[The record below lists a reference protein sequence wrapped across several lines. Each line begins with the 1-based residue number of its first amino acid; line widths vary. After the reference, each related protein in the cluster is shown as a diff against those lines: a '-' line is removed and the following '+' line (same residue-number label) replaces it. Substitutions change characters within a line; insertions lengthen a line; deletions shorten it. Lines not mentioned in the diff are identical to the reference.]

1 MAGHVFHGFATLRV
15 TGESGVPD
23 DSEITQLLAD
33 WTAGEPEALRS
44 LAPVVYAEL
53 RKIAD
58 AYLKRERDGHTLQPT
73 ALVNEAWLRLLA
85 AHQPSFVSRHQFFG
99 LAAQMMRRIL
109 VDHARRAR
117 AQKRGAG
124 QARGELDE
132 APSVDAPTERL
143 LALDEALTQLAAA
156 SPRQARIIELRYF
169 AGRGVEEIGELLGI
183 SAATVSR
190 DQKSAEAWLGVVLGT
205 NGA

>member
-1 MAGHVFHGFATLRV
+1 M
-15 TGESGVPD
+15 PD
-23 DSEITQLLAD
+23 DGEITQLLAD

-44 LAPVVYAEL
+44 LAPAVYAEL

-73 ALVNEAWLRLLA
+73 ALVNEAWLRLLGA
-85 AHQPSFVSRHQFFG
+85 DQPSFVSRHQFFA
-99 LAAQMMRRIL
+99 LAAQMMRHNL
-109 VDHARRAR
+109 VDHARRAQ

-124 QARGELDE
+124 QPRVGLDA
-132 APSVDAPTERL
+132 APGVLAPTEQL

-205 NGA
+205 TAE

>member
-1 MAGHVFHGFATLRV
+1 
-15 TGESGVPD
+15 VPD
-23 DSEITQLLAD
+23 DGEITHLLAD
-33 WTAGEPEALRS
+33 WTAGEPGALTS

-58 AYLKRERDGHTLQPT
+58 AYLKRERNGHTLQPT

-85 AHQPSFVSRHQFFG
+85 ADQPSFETRHQFFA

-109 VDHARRAR
+109 VDHARRVR

-124 QARGELDE
+124 QARVEFDALPG
-132 APSVDAPTERL
+132 VIAPTEQL

-190 DQKSAEAWLGVVLGT
+190 DQKSAEAWLAVILGT
-205 NGA
+205 TAE